1 MTSRPSKKIKR
12 SLNSIGFS
20 EEKTHH
26 KRFRYTSISGDPTP
40 AKTFLSHG
48 SKDYG
53 DDLLLKMAH
62 QLYLTKRELLRLID
76 GEMSREEYESILE
89 KKGIV

>member
-1 MTSRPSKKIKR
+1 
-12 SLNSIGFS
+12 LNSIGFF
-20 EEKTHH
+20 EEDTHH
-26 KRFRYTSISGDPTP
+26 KRFRYTSISGVPTS

-62 QLYLTKRELLRLID
+62 QLYLTKKELLRLID
-76 GEMSREEYESILE
+76 GDMTREEYENIL
-89 KKGIV
+89 KIKGVL

>member
-1 MTSRPSKKIKR
+1 LTSRPSKKIKR